1 MIAQNMEVKGK
12 SAQGI
17 GMNRSSKKIKKKKF
31 NKKKTILD
39 QSGAAIA
46 NKNKSQPI
54 DGEDSFSEGKNET
67 MRDKKKL
74 KNKTANVRPNFIK
87 PKSQVDISSNWKN
100 LLKTMPK
107 EEPKPKPGLEHRFRK
122 PVHKPQ
128 PKKIEKPAVHKS
140 DIWFDDVD
148 QMLLDP
154 EDRPNSNSSEDAGGK
169 TTVLVKEKS
178 FAGLTKVI
186 GMDCEMVGVG
196 PGGTDS
202 ILARVSLV
210 NHFGHPVYDKFVAN
224 REAVTDYRTH
234 VSGIRPQDL
243 VGAPDFTTVQK
254 EVSDLLKGRILVGH
268 ALKHDTKVLF
278 LDHPKR
284 HIRDT
289 ALYKPFRAAFGG
301 RTPSLKNLSARMLG
315 VAVQTGEHSSVQDAQ
330 AAMRLYTMFRK
341 EWEAELVAKKGKQS
355 KKSDKKTSAS
365 KSSHS
370 SLLGDEVA
378 GLQGTLQAVPREYE
392 DSDSD

>member
-1 MIAQNMEVKGK
+1 MIAQKEESKDKSEKIVNMDSK
-12 SAQGI
+12 SK
-17 GMNRSSKKIKKKKF
+17 NIKKKKKKF
-31 NKKKTILD
+31 KKKKA
-39 QSGAAIA
+39 QA
-46 NKNKSQPI
+46 
-54 DGEDSFSEGKNET
+54 SE
-67 MRDKKKL
+67 
-74 KNKTANVRPNFIK
+74 ANVRPNFIK
-87 PKSQVDISSNWKN
+87 PKGQEDISSNWKQ
-100 LLKTMPK
+100 LLKSLPK
-107 EEPKPKPGLEHRFRK
+107 DAPKSKPNLKHNRQFQQYSHKPKVKKTSED
-122 PVHKPQ
+122 Q
-128 PKKIEKPAVHKS
+128 PDKKA

-154 EDRPNSNSSEDAGGK
+154 EDRMNVDQSEDGHTK
-169 TTVLVKEKS
+169 TLVKEKS

-210 NHFGHPVYDKFVAN
+210 NHFGHKVYDKFVAN
-224 REAVTDYRTH
+224 TEKVTDYRTH

-243 VGAPDFTTVQK
+243 EGAPDFKTVQK

-268 ALKHDTKVLF
+268 ALKHDIKVLF

-284 HIRDT
+284 YIRDT

-315 VAVQTGEHSSVQDAQ
+315 VSVQTGEHSSVQDAQ

-341 EWEAELVAKKGKQS
+341 EWEAGIESKRSKKS
-355 KKSDKKTSAS
+355 KKSDKKVGPSSGT
-365 KSSHS
+365 KS
-370 SLLGDEVA
+370 LVGDEVA
-378 GLQGTLQAVPREYE
+378 GLQGRLQAVPREYS